1 MLILSGLFFESEV
14 GKYLETVT
22 LCSHC
27 LWSQHNPDLLEV
39 RLIFELEMEKLC
51 FVIAI
56 EHELDLVV
64 WL

>member
-1 MLILSGLFFESEV
+1 MLILSWLFFESEV

-27 LWSQHNPDLLEV
+27 LWPQHNPDLFEV
-39 RLIFELEMEKLC
+39 RLIFELEMEQLC
-51 FVIAI
+51 FVIAV
-56 EHELDLVV
+56 EHKLYLVV